1 MRPRLLL
8 SALLL
13 SFFQAHAAGPAAPT
27 PTVGEAWVR
36 GTVPAQKVTGAFFI
50 LTSPVNAAL
59 TGVSAPFAERAELH
73 EMKMDGNTMQMRMIA
88 RLPLPAGKPVALTPG
103 GYHVMLFGLRQR
115 LAPGENVP
123 LTLTIE
129 TDGRARQVQVQARVM
144 PLDAKAFDD
153 HVHP

>member
-13 SFFQAHAAGPAAPT
+13 LSFQVHPAGPAASAP
-27 PTVGEAWVR
+27 VVSEAWVR
-36 GTVPAQKVTGAFFI
+36 GTVPAQKVTGAFFTV
-50 LTSPVNAAL
+50 TSPVDASL
-59 TGVSAPFAERAELH
+59 TGVAAPFAERAELH
-73 EMKMDGNTMQMRMIA
+73 EMKMSGTTMQMRMID

-129 TDGRARQVQVQARVM
+129 TGGRAQQVQVQARVM
-144 PLDAKAFDD
+144 PLDAKALDD
-153 HVHP
+153 HAHH

>member
-13 SFFQAHAAGPAAPT
+13 LCLQAQAAEPAGAAPT
-27 PTVGEAWVR
+27 VTQAWVR
-36 GTVPAQKVTGAFFI
+36 GTVPAQKVTGAFFT
-50 LTSPVNAAL
+50 LASPVDATL

-73 EMKMDGNTMQMRMIA
+73 EMKMEGDTMQMRMIA

-123 LTLTIE
+123 LTLTLESGGHTQELQI
-129 TDGRARQVQVQARVM
+129 QARVM

-153 HVHP
+153 HAKH